1 MNRPNENEYPVYYS
15 NYINL
20 VEDDDIISVL
30 ENQIDFVK
38 KFFINISEEKS
49 NFRYAEGKWTI
60 KEVFGHVIDT
70 ERIFAYRALRISRND
85 KTPLPGYDQDLFVK
99 NSKFKNVSLQNLV
112 DEFIS
117 VRKSNLKMF
126 KNFSSEMWLNIGTAN
141 EKLISVRAIAF
152 ILAGHLLHHLKV
164 IEQKYMK

>member
-20 VEDDDIISVL
+20 VEDDNIISVL

-38 KFFINISEEKS
+38 EFFINISEEKS

-85 KTPLPGYDQDLFVK
+85 KTPLPGYDQDLFVQ
-99 NSKFKNVSLQNLV
+99 NSNFKNVSLQNLV

-117 VRKSNLKMF
+117 VRKSNLMMF

-141 EKLISVRAIAF
+141 ENLISVRAIAF
-152 ILAGHLLHHLKV
+152 ILAGHLLHHLKI
-164 IEQKYMK
+164 IEQKYLK

>member
-20 VEDDDIISVL
+20 VEDDNIISVL

-38 KFFINISEEKS
+38 EFFINISEEKS

-99 NSKFKNVSLQNLV
+99 NSNFKNVSLQNLV

>member
-38 KFFINISEEKS
+38 EFFINISEEKS

-99 NSKFKNVSLQNLV
+99 NSNFKNVSLQNLV

-126 KNFSSEMWLNIGTAN
+126 ENFSSEMWLNIGTAN

-164 IEQKYMK
+164 IEQKYLK

>member
-20 VEDDDIISVL
+20 VEDDNIISVL

-38 KFFINISEEKS
+38 EFFINISEEKS

-99 NSKFKNVSLQNLV
+99 NSNFKNVSLQNLV

-117 VRKSNLKMF
+117 VRKSNLMMF